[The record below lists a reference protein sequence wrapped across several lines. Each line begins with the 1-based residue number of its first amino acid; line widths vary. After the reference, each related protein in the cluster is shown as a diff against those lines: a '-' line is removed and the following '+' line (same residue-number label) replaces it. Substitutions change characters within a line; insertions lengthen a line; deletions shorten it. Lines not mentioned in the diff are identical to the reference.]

1 MNGRRILRWAL
12 WALAFFVVAAPLAL
26 WAAYPAI
33 TRRLLAGPALR
44 KAINV
49 RPQEFFIDWKE
60 AASPRL
66 GHVTIRN
73 LTLRGSDPYSQWTVT
88 VERVE
93 LDVSLLALAF
103 RTLRCRE
110 LSGSGLS
117 FALRGKLP
125 PGSTAADAA
134 LLPPI
139 PGFSDPPLRSPGD
152 RFYVDPKA
160 WVVDMRHV
168 AIDRV
173 ESLWIDGF
181 RYTGKG
187 RVEGAFYL
195 RPLQQARIDTTTLS
209 LEEGPVRIGNVEGV
223 TLSGTVKAFSRPFDP
238 LRSLG
243 AEGLKVFSAD
253 LKLAA
258 RTERLDSLGALVPL
272 PEGAGVE
279 SGAATLALEGSVR
292 QGVAEGS
299 LSLAVKDGAIHI
311 PRYRIRGDAQVDVP
325 LRRWNLLGGPFDL
338 SGTKVGLTRV
348 HATGG
353 SEPLREWWGRVEIPS
368 GRLGRTVSARVQ
380 LHCRDARPLLALLG
394 VSLPPWTKGLVSLD
408 DFSASAA
415 LTAAPSRL
423 RVGDLEAN
431 GGDFHVLGQ
440 FANDG
445 KLGRGAFLIESGVLV
460 VGIEIAP
467 PQKTKV
473 RPFFAKQWYEKL
485 PKSPVPSQDDRRPHV
500 GSGK

>member
-1 MNGRRILRWAL
+1 MSGRRVLRWAL
-12 WALAFFVVAAPLAL
+12 WALAIIAVASPIAL
-26 WAAYPAI
+26 WAAYPAV
-33 TRRLLAGPALR
+33 TRRLLTGPALR
-44 KAINV
+44 QAINI

-60 AASPRL
+60 AASPRI
-66 GHVTIRN
+66 GHVTIHD

-88 VERVE
+88 IERVDLE
-93 LDVSLLALAF
+93 FSLLALAF

-195 RPLQQARIDTTTLS
+195 RPLQKARIDATTLS
-209 LEEGPVRIGNVEGV
+209 LEEGPARIGKVEDV
-223 TLSGTVKAFSRPFDP
+223 ALSGTVKLFSRPFDP

-253 LKLAA
+253 VKLAA
-258 RTERLDSLGALVPL
+258 RTERLESLGALVPL
-272 PEGAGVE
+272 PEGVGVE
-279 SGAATLALEGSVR
+279 SGAATLAFEGGVR
-292 QGVAEGS
+292 QGVADGS
-299 LSLAVKDGAIHI
+299 LSLAVKDGAIRI
-311 PRYRIRGDAQVDVP
+311 PKYRIRGDAQVDVP
-325 LRRWNLLGGPFDL
+325 LRHWNLLGGSCDL

-353 SEPLREWWGRVEIPS
+353 AEPLREWWGRVEIPS
-368 GRLGRTVSARVQ
+368 GSLGRTVVARVQ

-394 VSLPPWTKGLVSLD
+394 VSLPPWTKGLVNLE

-415 LTAAPSRL
+415 LTASPATL

-445 KLGRGAFLIESGVLV
+445 KLGRGAFLIESGILV
-460 VGIEIAP
+460 VGVEIAP

-473 RPFFAKQWYEKL
+473 RPFFAKQWYEDL
-485 PKSPVPSQDDRRPHV
+485 PKSPAAPA
-500 GSGK
+500 K